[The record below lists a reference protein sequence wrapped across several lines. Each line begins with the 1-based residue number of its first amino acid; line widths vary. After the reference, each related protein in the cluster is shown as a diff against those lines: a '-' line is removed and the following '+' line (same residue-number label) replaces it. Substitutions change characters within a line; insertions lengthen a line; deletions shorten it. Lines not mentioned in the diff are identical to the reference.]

1 MKTKFTFIFFLCV
14 LCVLFPIVGCS
25 EPELSEW
32 KQSVRKLRSQ
42 FGLKPDDFAII
53 IDVSEQKLYLI
64 KGEEIVRSYPVS
76 TSKYGTGNKK
86 GSNKTPLG
94 THIIAKKIGE
104 GAKIGAIFKF
114 RKNSGKIAEIYTDA
128 TDIQKDLITTRI
140 LWLKGIEPGVN
151 QGEGIDSYNRCIYI
165 HGTPEEGLI
174 GRPAS
179 SGCIRMKN
187 KDVIEL
193 FELVLQG
200 TLVEIHK

>member
-1 MKTKFTFIFFLCV
+1 
-14 LCVLFPIVGCS
+14 VGCS